1 MGWTS
6 FNDTPHQSRA
16 EIIRREFTQAAT
28 TENQS
33 AWGFEQIAERGA
45 IVYAIMYRDTP
56 NQPRAHFGMV
66 YITERKNGEFSYK
79 DMSEDMGPHYYDMPA
94 RMLARLDELA
104 PNPAGPYA
112 ANWREAVRQRHAKKN
127 AKAKAKREARATL
140 ARFISSHFQVIHVGG
155 QSCAR

>member
-1 MGWTS
+1 MCWTS
-6 FNDTPHQSRA
+6 FTDHRPHLSRA

-28 TENQS
+28 NENQS

-56 NQPRAHFGMV
+56 EQPRAHFGMV

-104 PNPAGPYA
+104 PNPSGPYA

-140 ARFISSHFQVIHVGG
+140 ARFISSHFQIIHVTG
-155 QSCAR
+155 